1 MIVNKKKKNKSSK
14 KPPEKQKLALKLFP
28 IATITSKVD
37 IFSQFNTTYTSNCIH
52 CLLKGASEIK
62 EFPGYLGDLH
72 KSHLLTAMKMLQA
85 PV

>member
-1 MIVNKKKKNKSSK
+1 MLLKKTPKKKLK
-14 KPPEKQKLALKLFP
+14 KTPEKQKLPLTLFP

-37 IFSQFNTTYTSNCIH
+37 IFSRFNTIYTSNCIH
-52 CLLKGASEIK
+52 CLLKGASKIK
-62 EFPGYLGDLH
+62 EFPGHLGDLH

>member
-1 MIVNKKKKNKSSK
+1 MLLKKKTK
-14 KPPEKQKLALKLFP
+14 KKLKKIPEKQKLALKLFP

-37 IFSQFNTTYTSNCIH
+37 IFSQFNAIYTSNCIH
-52 CLLKGASEIK
+52 CLLKGASKIK
-62 EFPGYLGDLH
+62 EFPGHLGDLH

>member
-1 MIVNKKKKNKSSK
+1 MLLKKKTQK
-14 KPPEKQKLALKLFP
+14 KLKKTPEKQKLPLTLFP

-37 IFSQFNTTYTSNCIH
+37 IFSRFNTIYTSNCIH
-52 CLLKGASEIK
+52 CLLKGASKIK
-62 EFPGYLGDLH
+62 EFPGHLGDLH